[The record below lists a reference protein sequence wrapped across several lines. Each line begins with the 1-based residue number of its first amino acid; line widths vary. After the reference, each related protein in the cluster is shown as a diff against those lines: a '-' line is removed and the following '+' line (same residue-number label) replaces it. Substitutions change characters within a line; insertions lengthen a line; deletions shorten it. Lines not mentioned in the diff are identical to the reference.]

1 MLRSY
6 HRNVPIELAE
16 LDRLQ
21 REYKEA
27 TDRWIAAIRAEEA
40 LATPDHSVAAWDT
53 WEQAGFKAQ
62 EAGEQAATAKEA
74 YQDGLR
80 NIDFDIPRGGL
91 APAI

>member
-1 MLRSY
+1 M
-6 HRNVPIELAE
+6 PIEIAE

-21 REYKEA
+21 QEYKAA
-27 TDRWIAAIRAEEA
+27 TELWVAAIRAEEA
-40 LATPDHSVAAWDT
+40 LATPDHSVAAWDV

-62 EAGEQAATAKEA
+62 EAGEQAAAAKEA

-91 APAI
+91 AKSL